1 MFEVKHYGFD
11 EKGQWVLLRARCREY
26 PTLLDAYSQA
36 QAWVDEEGGQA
47 QLYEGERLINVCER
61 RRRPAS
67 CRGRFWR

>member
-11 EKGQWVLLRARCREY
+11 DRGQWVLLRARVRPY

-36 QAWVDEEGGQA
+36 AEWVDEEGGQA
-47 QLYEGERLINVCER
+47 QVFEGERLINVYER

-67 CRGRFWR
+67 RQGRFWR